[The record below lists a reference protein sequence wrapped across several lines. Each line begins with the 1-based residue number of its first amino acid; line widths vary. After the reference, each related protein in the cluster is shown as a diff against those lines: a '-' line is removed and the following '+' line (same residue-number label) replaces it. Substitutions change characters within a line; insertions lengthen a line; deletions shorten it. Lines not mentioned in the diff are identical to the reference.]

1 MENDILPE
9 QGRANT
15 TGLPPINLDWAHKDP
30 NKDLPVYLIVN
41 APSDPKRFDPRGLHW
56 SLSWEVDPGFWR
68 QVNILEHRRPDQP
81 APNPR
86 YVYWEALTKSAGPEM
101 DDSKKIQVAVLS
113 LAARQRIEQLALEV
127 PVLYPNGR
135 WNCQDWLIDLLSR
148 MVKDKLITDEQ
159 MNQGLR
165 EARTAYAS

>member
-1 MENDILPE
+1 MSNDPLPE

-30 NKDLPVYLIVN
+30 DADLPVYLVVN

-68 QVNILEHRRPDQP
+68 QVNVLEHRRPDQP

-101 DDSKKIQVAVLS
+101 DDAVKIEVAVLS
-113 LAARQRIEQLALEV
+113 LPERQRVEQLAFQV
-127 PVLYPNGR
+127 PVPYPHGR
-135 WNCQDWLIDLLSR
+135 WNCQDWLIDLLGR
-148 MVKDKLITDEQ
+148 MVEENLITQER
-159 MNQGLR
+159 MT
-165 EARTAYAS
+165 EALQKARNAYRS